1 MKPLRI
7 YSIQTRMSLILLLVV
22 VVVTLSSA
30 LSIYFSQRYLVSA
43 RLVAG
48 SLIPRIQRA
57 KDIQQTATQVT
68 GYSWSLSNTQSQ
80 TALRQAFAR
89 LTIALSKLGTLTATL
104 SNEDSGIDIVSL
116 NFLSQAVQSQTQLI
130 FQVKAQLLK
139 QESDQL
145 IIAKALRRDLLKNG
159 MAFFK
164 KYSYSKENHLV
175 VHKMIERS
183 LGFLEKFDT
192 LSASLPDIKQ
202 LENEFAQIKNMAV
215 IGAVDTNLKDQA
227 KIIEWF
233 IDNIQTPMAQLLRLK
248 QKSLSIAMKINDF
261 NNAQNE
267 LSDKLTLLTNQYIDR
282 ISTDYR
288 KKMGLLLKKEKQ
300 SIYVTLSVFISSLVL
315 LFLFYRQM
323 VVRRFGER
331 LSMISRAMRSGIS
344 GEKALPLPVADH
356 DEIADMAR
364 AAQELLNKARALN
377 KLATTDELTKV
388 YNRRQFFR
396 LANIE
401 VQRAKRK
408 QGSAVIAILD
418 IDHFKRVNDTW
429 GHIFGDK
436 ALFEFAQ
443 ACKTVIR
450 EVDLF
455 ARYGGEEFILLMP
468 DATMD
473 QGKSVADR
481 ILNTIQALELFT
493 ESGQKVQITTSIG
506 VAQAAL
512 TSEKLSQSIKKAD
525 EALYTAKNSG
535 RNRVEIYSKK
545 EFS

>member
-145 IIAKALRRDLLKNG
+145 KIAKALRRDLLKNG

-164 KYSYSKENHLV
+164 KHSYSKENHLV
-175 VHKMIERS
+175 VHKMIELS

-192 LSASLPDIKQ
+192 LSVSLPDIKQ
-202 LENEFAQIKNMAV
+202 LEKEFAQIKNMAV
-215 IGAVDTNLKDQA
+215 LTAVDTNLNDQA

-233 IDNIQTPMAQLLRLK
+233 IR
-248 QKSLSIAMKINDF
+248 
-261 NNAQNE
+261 
-267 LSDKLTLLTNQYIDR
+267 
-282 ISTDYR
+282 
-288 KKMGLLLKKEKQ
+288 
-300 SIYVTLSVFISSLVL
+300 
-315 LFLFYRQM
+315 
-323 VVRRFGER
+323 
-331 LSMISRAMRSGIS
+331 
-344 GEKALPLPVADH
+344 
-356 DEIADMAR
+356 
-364 AAQELLNKARALN
+364 
-377 KLATTDELTKV
+377 
-388 YNRRQFFR
+388 
-396 LANIE
+396 
-401 VQRAKRK
+401 
-408 QGSAVIAILD
+408 
-418 IDHFKRVNDTW
+418 
-429 GHIFGDK
+429 
-436 ALFEFAQ
+436 
-443 ACKTVIR
+443 
-450 EVDLF
+450 
-455 ARYGGEEFILLMP
+455 
-468 DATMD
+468 
-473 QGKSVADR
+473 
-481 ILNTIQALELFT
+481 
-493 ESGQKVQITTSIG
+493 
-506 VAQAAL
+506 
-512 TSEKLSQSIKKAD
+512 
-525 EALYTAKNSG
+525 
-535 RNRVEIYSKK
+535 
-545 EFS
+545 